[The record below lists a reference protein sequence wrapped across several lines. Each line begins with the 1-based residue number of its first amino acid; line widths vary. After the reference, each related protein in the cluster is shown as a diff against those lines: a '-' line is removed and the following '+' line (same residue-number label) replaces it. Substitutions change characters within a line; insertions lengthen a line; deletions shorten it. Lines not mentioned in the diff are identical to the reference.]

1 MADYGIAPSTSKS
14 NEGFSFAPI
23 APPTSSLWQDYQAAG
38 NSADLKALMP
48 RAAGTSL
55 EPQIQRSAEIMDS
68 GSKPVQNIVETSNAK
83 GGLQTAEGRVA
94 LADSLKT
101 TLSQQEKEALNA
113 KNIATFTAAQPQ
125 VGIVKGVIAAMQG
138 ARNWQD
144 IATQGAIRPAKEFDK
159 NGKGAVVKYAANSS
173 VPTEAMDIETG
184 MMMSMAEYDARGFG
198 KYSDITKTF
207 TFKEQEI
214 KTKDNTENLV
224 KDAAASNVG
233 AAIFPIIADNSQ
245 KIYDGFSGLRKF
257 GLTDNEINK
266 LQKMSTMTESVSSA
280 VSSASQEFLQANDM
294 TSLRNAIETVNKVG
308 ADAGLPKIVSINGIN
323 SFTDSNGNN
332 YSKQTLLQ
340 RMTDVNSRSGK
351 ESQYTKN
358 RELIIKDAVY
368 QKLEGLGAKAEFDG
382 ILNLMKS
389 NELLKADYRK
399 NHGESP
405 VFASSIPYE
414 LGQPMKVGMANAIID
429 QANAKIAVAYQ
440 AFFDQQSKLGP
451 APSKGAIAAAFIR
464 QGIPQGIAA
473 EYKEKLNAIQSS
485 PDVETETKVVEPV
498 EKPSKVGAR
507 SILTPAQ
514 KGRLAETPTAGKAIE
529 KSAADAIQK
538 DLQQMLKKHGAK

>member
-1 MADYGIAPSTSKS
+1 MADYGIAPSISKN

-23 APPTSSLWQDYQAAG
+23 APPTSSLWLDYQAAG

-55 EPQIQRSAEIMDS
+55 EPQIQRSAEIMES
-68 GSKPVQNIVETSNAK
+68 GSKSVQNIVETSNAK

-94 LADSLKT
+94 LADPLKT
-101 TLSQQEKEALNA
+101 TLSQQEKEDLNA
-113 KNIATFTAAQPQ
+113 KNIATFTAVQPQ

-144 IATQGAIRPAKEFDK
+144 IATQGAIRPAKEFDQK
-159 NGKGAVVKYAANSS
+159 GKGAVVNYAANSG
-173 VPTEAMDIETG
+173 VPINAMDMETG
-184 MMMSMAEYDARGFG
+184 QMMSLAEYNARGFG
-198 KYSDITKTF
+198 KYSDITKTI
-207 TFKEQEI
+207 TYQEQEI
-214 KTKDNTENLV
+214 KTRENTTNFV

-245 KIYDGFSGLRKF
+245 KIYDGFSSLRKF

-280 VSSASQEFLQANDM
+280 VSSAAQEFRQANDI
-294 TSLRNAIETVNKVG
+294 TALRNAIETVNKVG
-308 ADAGLPKIVSINGIN
+308 ADAGIPKIVTVNGVN
-323 SFTDSNGNN
+323 SFTDSNGNTFN
-332 YSKQTLLQ
+332 KQDLIQ
-340 RMTDVNSRSGK
+340 KMSEVNTKSGK

-389 NELLKADYRK
+389 NELLKTDYRK
-399 NHGESP
+399 NHGEPP
-405 VFASSIPYE
+405 VFAPSIPYE
-414 LGQPMKVGMANAIID
+414 LGQPMKVGMSNAIID

-440 AFFDQQSKLGP
+440 AFFDKQSKLGP

-464 QGIPQGIAA
+464 QGIPQAIAA
-473 EYKEKLNAIQSS
+473 EYTEKLNAIQAS

-498 EKPSKVGAR
+498 EKPNKVGAR

-514 KGRLAETPTAGKAIE
+514 KGRLAEISTAGSAIE
-529 KSAADAIQK
+529 KSTVDARKAELAKIRKAA
-538 DLQQMLKKHGAK
+538 GG

>member
-1 MADYGIAPSTSKS
+1 
-14 NEGFSFAPI
+14 
-23 APPTSSLWQDYQAAG
+23 
-38 NSADLKALMP
+38 
-48 RAAGTSL
+48 
-55 EPQIQRSAEIMDS
+55 
-68 GSKPVQNIVETSNAK
+68 
-83 GGLQTAEGRVA
+83 
-94 LADSLKT
+94 
-101 TLSQQEKEALNA
+101 
-113 KNIATFTAAQPQ
+113 
-125 VGIVKGVIAAMQG
+125 MQG

-159 NGKGAVVKYAANSS
+159 NGKGAVVKYAANSG

-184 MMMSMAEYDARGFG
+184 MMMSMPEYDARGFG
-198 KYSDITKTF
+198 KYSDISKTI
-207 TFKEQEI
+207 TFQEQQI
-214 KTKDNTENLV
+214 KTKENTENFV
-224 KDAAASNVG
+224 KDAASSNVG

-245 KIYDGFSGLRKF
+245 KIYDGFSSLRKF

-340 RMTDVNSRSGK
+340 RMTDVNTKSGK

-368 QKLEGLGAKAEFDG
+368 QKLEGLGAKSEFDG

-389 NELLKADYRK
+389 NELLKADFRK
-399 NHGESP
+399 NHGEPP

-429 QANAKIAVAYQ
+429 QANADIAVAYQ
-440 AFFDQQSKLGP
+440 EFFDKQSKSGP
-451 APSKGAIAAAFIR
+451 APSKGAIAQAFIR
-464 QGIPQGIAA
+464 QGIPQQISAKYA
-473 EYKEKLNAIQSS
+473 KQIDAIQSS
-485 PDVETETKVVEPV
+485 PDIETETKIPEAPV
-498 EKPSKVGAR
+498 SPKLKGGAR
-507 SILTPAQ
+507 SILTPGQ
-514 KGRLAETPTAGKAIE
+514 QGRLAETPTAGAAIE
-529 KSAADAIQK
+529 KSAAEAQK
-538 DLQQMLKKHGAK
+538 AKLNKLLKAAGG